1 MSGAAKQVRLDPIRE
16 AKAAAA
22 LRESIIAMAGEDE
35 ELIADS
41 IEGETSLF
49 ELIDGLLAS
58 MAADEAF
65 ISGLEAMIDTLKARK
80 ERFAKRIE
88 TSRELITQALAI
100 AELPKVERPSA
111 TLTIAAR
118 APAAIVT
125 DEAAI
130 PSTYFKAAR
139 PTLDKKALTDALR
152 ARAKALRELPTD
164 EEACASALACLPP
177 DIPGA
182 TLSNAAP
189 SLTIRRA

>member
-1 MSGAAKQVRLDPIRE
+1 MSAPKQVRLDPVRE
-16 AKAAAA
+16 AQAAAA
-22 LRESIIAMAGEDE
+22 LRESIIALVGEDE

-49 ELIDGLLAS
+49 ELIDRLLAS

-65 ISGLEAMIDTLKARK
+65 ITGLEAMVDTLKARK

-118 APAAIVT
+118 AQAAIVT

-152 ARAKALRELPTD
+152 ARAKALRELPD
-164 EEACASALACLPP
+164 DGAARAAAIASLPP